1 MATEPTFYS
10 DERGVRI
17 TTTRAIFG
25 STTYAMANI
34 TSVVRGEDPPRR
46 KPGIIIAILGLI
58 ILLACIS
65 FESGVGVIV
74 GVVVLGLGILIAAKA
89 KSTYYVK
96 ITSAS
101 GEATPLPSSKD
112 KQHMD
117 SIVNAIN
124 EALIKRG

>member
-17 TTTRAIFG
+17 TPTRAIFG

-34 TSVVRGEDPPRR
+34 TSVARDEEPPRR

-58 ILLACIS
+58 ILVACVS
-65 FESGVGVIV
+65 FESAVGAIV
-74 GVVVLGLGILIAAKA
+74 GVVVLGLGTLIAAKA
-89 KSTYYVK
+89 KATYYVK

-101 GEATPLPSSKD
+101 GETKPTSSKD
-112 KQHMD
+112 KQHID
-117 SIVNAIN
+117 SIVTALN

>member
-17 TTTRAIFG
+17 TPTRAIFG

-46 KPGIIIAILGLI
+46 KPGIIIGILGLI
-58 ILLACIS
+58 ILVACIS
-65 FESGVGVIV
+65 FESAAGVIV

-89 KSTYYVK
+89 KATYYVK

-101 GEATPLPSSKD
+101 GEATPISSKD

>member
-17 TTTRAIFG
+17 TPTRAIFG

-34 TSVVRGEDPPRR
+34 TSVARSEDPPKR
-46 KPGIIIAILGLI
+46 KPGIIVAILGFI

-65 FESGVGVIV
+65 FKSTEGIIV
-74 GVVVLGLGILIAAKA
+74 GVVVLGLGILIATKAKA
-89 KSTYYVK
+89 TYHVK

-101 GEATPLPSSKD
+101 GEAKPISSKD
-112 KQHMD
+112 KQHID
-117 SIVNAIN
+117 SIVMALN
-124 EALIKRG
+124 EALIRRG

>member
-17 TTTRAIFG
+17 TPTRAIFG

-34 TSVVRGEDPPRR
+34 TSVAKSEDPPRR

-58 ILLACIS
+58 ILIANIS
-65 FESGVGVIV
+65 FESTSGVIV
-74 GVVVLGLGILIAAKA
+74 GVVVLGLGILIAAIVKP
-89 KSTYYVK
+89 TYHVK

-101 GEATPLPSSKD
+101 
-112 KQHMD
+112 
-117 SIVNAIN
+117 V
-124 EALIKRG
+124 R